1 MNIIVNATLYK
12 ILKKFEREQLLKNK
26 INIHRNTIDE
36 NYLFKKY
43 KEIQKQRQKVID
55 DNLLKFYN
63 VGRSNC

>member
-1 MNIIVNATLYK
+1 MNIIVNSTLYK
-12 ILKKFEREQLLKNK
+12 ILKEFKKEQLLKNK
-26 INIHRNTIDE
+26 INIHSNPIGE

-63 VGRSNC
+63 VGRSSC

>member
-26 INIHRNTIDE
+26 INIHRNIIDE

>member
-26 INIHRNTIDE
+26 INTRRNKIGE

-43 KEIQKQRQKVID
+43 KKIQKQRQKVID

-63 VGRSNC
+63 VGRSSC